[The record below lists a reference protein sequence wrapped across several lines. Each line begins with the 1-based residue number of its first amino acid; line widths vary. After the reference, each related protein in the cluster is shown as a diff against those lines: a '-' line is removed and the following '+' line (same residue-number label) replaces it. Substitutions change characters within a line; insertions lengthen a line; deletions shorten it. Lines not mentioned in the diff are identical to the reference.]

1 MSILLLLNISNFLRS
16 LGLVSRLILF
26 VGCLAILAVSSYLA
40 FRLMDYS
47 SSNIHATCSSQL
59 LTHPISRT
67 LESVAI
73 KPVNAAVKPDAAK
86 P

>member
-1 MSILLLLNISNFLRS
+1 LAI
-16 LGLVSRLILF
+16 RLIN
-26 VGCLAILAVSSYLA
+26 C
-40 FRLMDYS
+40 S
-47 SSNIHATCSSQL
+47 SSNLHAACSSRL

-73 KPVNAAVKPDAAK
+73 KAVNAAVKPDAAK